1 MCSAALS
8 RQPADLTAHCLGSCS
23 IYEKIGK
30 GKHSVVYK
38 GRKKK
43 TIQYYAVKSV
53 DKSQKARVLQ
63 EASTPAPAGCH
74 CCCSTPQQR

>member
-1 MCSAALS
+1 MPCHDV
-8 RQPADLTAHCLGSCS
+8 RS
-23 IYEKIGK
+23 IYEKIGT

-43 TIQYYAVKSV
+43 SIQYHAIKSV

-63 EASTPAPAGCH
+63 EVHGPD
-74 CCCSTPQQR
+74 